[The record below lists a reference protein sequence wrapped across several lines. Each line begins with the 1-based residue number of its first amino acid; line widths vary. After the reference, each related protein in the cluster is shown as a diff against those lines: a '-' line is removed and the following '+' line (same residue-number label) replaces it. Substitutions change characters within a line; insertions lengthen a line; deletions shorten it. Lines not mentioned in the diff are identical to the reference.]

1 MAKKGGL
8 GRGLDAL
15 FSESASEAQLGE
27 TSESVRE
34 IAVSSIHRNE
44 DQPRTHFDEQALQEL
59 EDSIRKVGV
68 LQPILVRPDTSGYE
82 IIAGERRFQAARRA
96 GLTKVPV
103 VVRESDD
110 NESLELALIENI
122 QRSNLNSIEEAR
134 AYRDLL
140 TRTNITQEELAQRMS
155 KSRSAITN
163 TLRLLDLPEEV
174 QQMLFQGLL
183 TAGHAR
189 AILTVPTDK
198 ARIKLAEKVVNE
210 KLSVRQ
216 TETLAPLF
224 SVEHAE
230 KPQKQPMPSSFKRV
244 AKQLRDELDTPVKI
258 KNVRGKYKIEI
269 EFADESDLARI
280 LDSIGSK
287 GE

>member
-15 FSESASEAQLGE
+15 FSESASEAQLSE
-27 TSESVRE
+27 TAESVRE
-34 IAVSSIHRNE
+34 MSVSNIHRNE
-44 DQPRTHFDEQALQEL
+44 GQPRTHFDETALQEL

-68 LQPILVRPDTSGYE
+68 LQPILVRPDDHGYE

-96 GLTKVPV
+96 GLTRVPV

-163 TLRLLDLPEEV
+163 TLRLLDLPDEV
-174 QQMLFQGLL
+174 QQMLFDGLL

-189 AILTVPTDK
+189 AILTVPTEE
-198 ARIKLAEKVVNE
+198 ARIKLAEKVVSE

-216 TETLAPLF
+216 TENLAPLF
-224 SVEHAE
+224 SVGHAE
-230 KPQKQPMPSSFKRV
+230 KPQKQSLPASFKRV
-244 AKQLRDELDTPVKI
+244 ARQLHEDLETGVKI
-258 KNVRGKYKIEI
+258 KSSRGKYKIEI
-269 EFADESDLARI
+269 EFADEADLARI
-280 LDSIGSK
+280 LDMMGSK

>member
-224 SVEHAE
+224 FVEHAE
-230 KPQKQPMPSSFKRV
+230 KPQKQPMPSFFKRV

>member
-1 MAKKGGL
+1 MGKKGGL

-68 LQPILVRPDTSGYE
+68 LQPILVRPDASGYE

-122 QRSNLNSIEEAR
+122 QRNNLNSIEEAR

-189 AILTVPTDK
+189 AILTVPTDE

-224 SVEHAE
+224 SVEHVE

-258 KNVRGKYKIEI
+258 KNARGKYKIEI

>member
-8 GRGLDAL
+8 GRGLGSL
-15 FSESASEAQLGE
+15 ISESASEAQTDDVIGA
-27 TSESVRE
+27 VRE
-34 IAVSSIHRNE
+34 ITVANIHRNA

-59 EDSIRKVGV
+59 EDSIRQVGV
-68 LQPILVRPDTSGYE
+68 LQPILVRSDGTGYE
-82 IIAGERRFQAARRA
+82 IIAGERRFQAAKRA
-96 GLTKVPV
+96 GLTRVPV
-103 VVRESDD
+103 VIRESDD

-134 AYRDLL
+134 AYKDLL
-140 TRTNITQEELAQRMS
+140 TRTNITQEELAQRMA

-174 QQMLFQGLL
+174 QQMLFDGLL

-189 AILTVPTDK
+189 AILTVPTEE
-198 ARIKLAEKVVNE
+198 ARIKLAQKVVAD

-224 SVEHAE
+224 SVEHAD

-244 AKQLRDELDTPVKI
+244 AKQLGDELETGVKI
-258 KNVRGKYKIEI
+258 KSARGKYKLEI
-269 EFADESDLARI
+269 EFADETDLARI
-280 LDSIGSK
+280 LESIGSK

>member
-1 MAKKGGL
+1 MGKKGGL

-68 LQPILVRPDTSGYE
+68 LQPILVRPDASGYE

-189 AILTVPTDK
+189 AILTVPTDE

-230 KPQKQPMPSSFKRV
+230 KPQKQPMPSAFKRV
-244 AKQLRDELDTPVKI
+244 AKQLRDDLDAPVKI
-258 KNVRGKYKIEI
+258 KSARGKYKIEI

-280 LDSIGSK
+280 LDSMGSK